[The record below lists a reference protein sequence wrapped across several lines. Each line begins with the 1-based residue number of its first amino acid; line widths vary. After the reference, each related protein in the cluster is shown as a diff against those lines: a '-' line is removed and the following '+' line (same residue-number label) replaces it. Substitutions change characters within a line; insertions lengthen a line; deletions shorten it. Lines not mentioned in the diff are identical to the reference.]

1 MLSRC
6 RQTFKEK
13 KMAGAVE
20 GRFQWISCPFLKKER
35 HFI

>member
-13 KMAGAVE
+13 KNGWGCRREVPVDIVS
-20 GRFQWISCPFLKKER
+20 FFKKER